1 MKDVNKDKLQAREN
15 FSDLEEDK
23 EKGDRKYIYI
33 FFYFFCQESME
44 RKGVGYSWMSD
55 QGRRFEMLHL
65 SSYWT
70 GSRV

>member
-33 FFYFFCQESME
+33 FFYFFL
-44 RKGVGYSWMSD
+44 
-55 QGRRFEMLHL
+55 RRVNGEKRD
-65 SSYWT
+65 
-70 GSRV
+70 RVDE

>member
-33 FFYFFCQESME
+33 FFYFFFLPRVNGEK
-44 RKGVGYSWMSD
+44 R
-55 QGRRFEMLHL
+55 GRI
-65 SSYWT
+65 
-70 GSRV
+70 

>member
-55 QGRRFEMLHL
+55 QGRRFEMLHGPVL
-65 SSYWT
+65 ESE
-70 GSRV
+70 RD